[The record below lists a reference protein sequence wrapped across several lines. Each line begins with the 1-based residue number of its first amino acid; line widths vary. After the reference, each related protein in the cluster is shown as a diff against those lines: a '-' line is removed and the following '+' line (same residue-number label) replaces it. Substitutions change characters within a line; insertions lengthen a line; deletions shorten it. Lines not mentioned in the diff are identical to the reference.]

1 MRGLDDT
8 SAMLMCSVRWMA
20 LAALACWS
28 ALGTL
33 AVARQVGTVLPVVLA
48 LTTPLVPMGAPV
60 VLLMVL
66 SHLSRLSRCVPAA
79 GFVDFNLHNRILE
92 AHKSLETHE
101 DADAPSACCSCRFE
115 HLCTYAYCVP
125 LCMLSVTLCLDA
137 GIW

>member
-1 MRGLDDT
+1 MSCDLFRFQRPSKT
-8 SAMLMCSVRWMA
+8 PSSAM
-20 LAALACWS
+20 
-28 ALGTL
+28 
-33 AVARQVGTVLPVVLA
+33 VGAGGVSCA
-48 LTTPLVPMGAPV
+48 ELTAPLVAMGAPV
-60 VLLMVL
+60 VLLMAL
-66 SHLSRLSRCVPAA
+66 SRLSRLSRCVPAA